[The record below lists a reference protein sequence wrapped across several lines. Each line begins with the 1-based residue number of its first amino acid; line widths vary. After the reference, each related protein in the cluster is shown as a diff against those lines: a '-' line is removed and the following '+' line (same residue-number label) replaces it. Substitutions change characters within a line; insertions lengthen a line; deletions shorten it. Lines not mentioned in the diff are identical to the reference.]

1 MDAPSQIRLFPI
13 RGCIM
18 LPGEALPLNVF
29 EPRYLNMVDD
39 AMAAD
44 RFIGIIQPAGG
55 SPQRPGLQP
64 VGTAG
69 RIVSHRETEDG
80 RYLVVLQGVAR
91 FRVAD
96 ELDTRTPYR
105 VARADYAGFE
115 ADLGPAVQPSAS
127 ERQRFMALL
136 RRFFEQTGIEAD
148 WPSIEKAPV
157 GAITDR
163 VAMAAPFEPPAK
175 QALLEAPDTLARS
188 RMLAG
193 MMAAL
198 VEGAGPGAPH

>member
-39 AMAAD
+39 AMAGD

-55 SPQRPGLQP
+55 SPERPDLQP

-80 RYLVVLQGVAR
+80 RYLIVLQGVAR

-96 ELDTRTPYR
+96 EMEMRTPYR
-105 VARADYAGFE
+105 VARADYADFE
-115 ADLGPAVQPSAS
+115 TDMGPAIQPSAL
-127 ERQRFMALL
+127 ERERFMALL
-136 RRFFEQTGIEAD
+136 KRFFEQTGIEAD
-148 WPSIEKAPV
+148 WPSIENAPV

-163 VAMAAPFEPPAK
+163 VCMAAPFDPPAK

-188 RMLAG
+188 RVLSG
-193 MMAAL
+193 MMAAV
-198 VEGAGPGAPH
+198 VEDAGPGAPH